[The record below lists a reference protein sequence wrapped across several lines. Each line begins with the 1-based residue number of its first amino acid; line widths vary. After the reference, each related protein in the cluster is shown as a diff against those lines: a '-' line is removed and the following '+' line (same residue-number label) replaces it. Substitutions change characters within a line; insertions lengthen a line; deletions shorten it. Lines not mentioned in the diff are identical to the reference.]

1 MRHISYISSPVN
13 RASFGVVIIFFAAI
27 VALPVAVV
35 GAQDA
40 TPAPMLNGDPGAPC
54 SEGRLQVQDLSVADE
69 SLKRG
74 VEAAAEKAKQWQPDA
89 RLVELR
95 LGCPLLETGFL
106 WHGEFYSDS
115 AQAFI
120 NTDTG
125 EIAPAES
132 DPKAIPTL
140 VADRLSFQLVH
151 RSLLRA
157 GKAEGLELM
166 PGGGV
171 SVRTSTEDTPF
182 GPTSAPRDR
191 VYFHVALLER
201 NEVQDIWI
209 DAADGTIYRFETS

>member
-1 MRHISYISSPVN
+1 LIAVL
-13 RASFGVVIIFFAAI
+13 VAI
-27 VALPVAVV
+27 VIALPTLAV
-35 GAQDA
+35 GAQSG
-40 TPAPMLNGDPGAPC
+40 TPEPMLNGDASAPC
-54 SEGRLQVQDLSVADE
+54 SEGRLQVQDLSIADE
-69 SLKRG
+69 SRGRG
-74 VEAAAEKAKQWQPDA
+74 VDAAAEKAKAWQADA

-95 LGCPLLETGFL
+95 LSCPLLEAGFL

-132 DPKAIPTL
+132 DPRAIPTL
-140 VADRLSFQLVH
+140 VSDRLSFQLVH

-157 GKAEGLELM
+157 GKAEGLEVM
-166 PGGGV
+166 PGSGV

-182 GPTSAPRDR
+182 GPANAPKDR

-209 DAADGTIYRFETS
+209 DAEDGTIYRFEVA

>member
-1 MRHISYISSPVN
+1 MRLRVTFAFI
-13 RASFGVVIIFFAAI
+13 VIAL
-27 VALPVAVV
+27 ALPTHAV
-35 GAQDA
+35 GAQSG
-40 TPAPMLNGDPGAPC
+40 TPEPMLNGDASAPC
-54 SEGRLQVQDLSVADE
+54 SEGRLQVQDLSIADE
-69 SLKRG
+69 SRARG
-74 VEAAAEKAKQWQPDA
+74 VDAAAEKARAWQSDA
-89 RLVELR
+89 RLIELR
-95 LGCPLLETGFL
+95 LGCPLLEAGFL

-125 EIAPAES
+125 EIEPAES

-140 VADRLSFQLVH
+140 VSDRLSFQLVH

-166 PGGGV
+166 PGSGV

-182 GPTSAPRDR
+182 GPANAPKNQ

-201 NEVQDIWI
+201 NDVQDIWI
-209 DAADGTIYRFETS
+209 DAEDGTIYRFEVA

>member
-1 MRHISYISSPVN
+1 MRSAVRLCLPSTIP
-13 RASFGVVIIFFAAI
+13 RLRFFWIVLAVT
-27 VALPVAVV
+27 VALPALHA
-35 GAQDA
+35 GAQDG
-40 TPAPMLNGDPGAPC
+40 TPAPMLSADPAAPC
-54 SEGRLQVQDLSVADE
+54 SEGRLQVQDLGVADE
-69 SLKRG
+69 SRSRG
-74 VEAAAEKAKQWQPDA
+74 VDAAAEKAKQWQPDA

-95 LGCPLLETGFL
+95 LGCPLLEAGLL

-132 DPKAIPTL
+132 DPRAIPTL
-140 VADRLSFQLVH
+140 VSDRLSFQLVH

-166 PGGGV
+166 PGSGV

-182 GPTSAPRDR
+182 GPANAPKDR

-201 NEVQDIWI
+201 NEVQDMWI
-209 DAADGTIYRFETS
+209 DAEDGTIYRFEVS

>member
-1 MRHISYISSPVN
+1 MRHVRFRSFSAN
-13 RASFGVVIIFFAAI
+13 RRRFSIALFLLAVIA
-27 VALPVAVV
+27 ALPAAVV
-35 GAQDA
+35 GAQSA
-40 TPAPMLNGDPGAPC
+40 TPAPMLKGDPGAPC

-115 AQAFI
+115 AQAFL

-132 DPKAIPTL
+132 DPRAIPTL

-166 PGGGV
+166 PGSGV

-182 GPTSAPRDR
+182 GPSSAPRDR

-209 DAADGTIYRFETS
+209 DAEDGTIYRFEAA